1 MLEISGLSVTRGQGS
16 DAFSIRLPTL
26 KLSQGQSLAI
36 AGLSGTGKSTILE
49 IIGLVLAPQ
58 SIERFQFTPRTPSSP
73 IDLARIIKHGG
84 HQDELALIRAR
95 HIGFVLQTGG
105 LLPFLT
111 VAQNLSLPR
120 KLNGSPANSELL
132 DELTEALGVT
142 ELLTRK
148 PRELSVGQRQRVAF
162 VRALSHEPSLLLADE
177 PTAALD
183 PYHGQRLFEKMLDVV
198 SRYQVSAIVVTHNE
212 ALIEQFG
219 LPVIRGEH
227 EGTAAGS
234 GAVFR

>member
-1 MLEISGLSVTRGQGS
+1 MLEIAGLNMTRGQGG
-16 DAFSIRLPTL
+16 DAFSIQLPSL
-26 KLSQGQSLAI
+26 QLAQGETLAI
-36 AGLSGTGKSTILE
+36 AGLSGTGKSTLLE
-49 IIGLVLAPQ
+49 MIGLVLAPHR
-58 SIERFQFTPRTPSSP
+58 IERFQFTPSSAASSFD
-73 IDLARIIKHGG
+73 IAQLIRGSRQDQLA
-84 HQDELALIRAR
+84 QIRAR

-111 VAQNLSLPR
+111 VAQNLLLPR
-120 KLNGSPANSELL
+120 QLNGLPPKSALLAELS
-132 DELTEALGVT
+132 DALGVT
-142 ELLTRK
+142 ELMARK

-198 SRYQVSAIVVTHNE
+198 GRHQVSAIVVTHNE
-212 ALIEQFG
+212 ALIEHFG
-219 LPVIRGEH
+219 LPVLRGDH
-227 EGTAAGS
+227 LTGAAGS